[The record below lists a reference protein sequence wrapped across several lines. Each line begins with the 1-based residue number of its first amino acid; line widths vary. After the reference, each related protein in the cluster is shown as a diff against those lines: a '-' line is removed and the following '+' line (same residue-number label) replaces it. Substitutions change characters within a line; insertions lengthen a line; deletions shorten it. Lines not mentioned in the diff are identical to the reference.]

1 MLYWKFKSV
10 KVYLKLIKSFLG
22 EKLEMFNIIMMI
34 FSIFTTVSIHVLV
47 NIFLNLLSVGIQ
59 RETSGVGL
67 YEGLR

>member
-10 KVYLKLIKSFLG
+10 KVCLKLIKSFLG
-22 EKLEMFNIIMMI
+22 EMLEMFNIILMI

-67 YEGLR
+67 YEGL

>member
-1 MLYWKFKSV
+1 M
-10 KVYLKLIKSFLG
+10 KVCLKLIKSFLG
-22 EKLEMFNIIMMI
+22 EMLEMLNIIMMI